1 MSRYQEFLKSFEKS
15 VLESKRNIEEI
26 ELIAVSKR
34 QSIENILSIIN
45 EGHLCFG
52 ENQIQEVLK
61 KWPEIKGDHP
71 KVKTHFIGTIQSKK
85 LVDITQSWSTVTNN
99 GEEHPVHF
107 HPNSYLSGVMFV
119 KSSDDSSPL
128 LLHNNIKL
136 PSISLDLYDGKESNI
151 PPNEFASVT
160 ASTFSVA
167 PTEGSIVL
175 FPSLTPHGVCKSRS
189 KDERI
194 IIAFNTFPRLP
205 FGCEKETNL
214 VMSRI

>member
-85 LVDITQSWSTVTNN
+85 LVDITQSCDV
-99 GEEHPVHF
+99 VHTIDREKLLQI
-107 HPNSYLSGVMFV
+107 LSKMDQKLLVE
-119 KSSDDSSPL
+119 KSFFIQINTGNELQKSG
-128 LLHNNIKL
+128 IKL
-136 PSISLDLYDGKESNI
+136 DYAEEFLELCKNHDIKADGLMCI
-151 PPNEFASVT
+151 PPENESPAKHFEIMQSLARNNHIKNLSMGMSNDFDIALQYGSTHIRVGT
-160 ASTFSVA
+160 A
-167 PTEGSIVL
+167 I
-175 FPSLTPHGVCKSRS
+175 
-189 KDERI
+189 
-194 IIAFNTFPRLP
+194 
-205 FGCEKETNL
+205 FGK
-214 VMSRI
+214 RD

>member
-85 LVDITQSWSTVTNN
+85 LVDITQSCDV
-99 GEEHPVHF
+99 VHTIDREKLLQI
-107 HPNSYLSGVMFV
+107 LSKMDQKLLVE
-119 KSSDDSSPL
+119 KSFFIQINTGNEAQKSG
-128 LLHNNIKL
+128 IKL
-136 PSISLDLYDGKESNI
+136 DYAEEFLELCKNHDIKADGLMCI
-151 PPNEFASVT
+151 PPENESPAKHFEIMQSLARNNHIKNLSMGMSNDFDIALQYGSTHIRVGT
-160 ASTFSVA
+160 A
-167 PTEGSIVL
+167 I
-175 FPSLTPHGVCKSRS
+175 
-189 KDERI
+189 
-194 IIAFNTFPRLP
+194 
-205 FGCEKETNL
+205 FGK
-214 VMSRI
+214 RD

>member
-1 MSRYQEFLKSFEKS
+1 MFDQYINMFSPPPLGVTQFTGDIKYVQKIVKENQFESNGGWNSISNDKWILD
-15 VLESKRNIEEI
+15 VP
-26 ELIAVSKR
+26 ELIDLK
-34 QSIENILSIIN
+34 NIIN
-45 EGHLCFG
+45 NF
-52 ENQIQEVLK
+52 IRRYVLK
-61 KWPEIKGDHP
+61 VFGIDH
-71 KVKTHFIGTIQSKK
+71 S
-85 LVDITQSWSTVTNN
+85 VDITQSWSTVTNN

-175 FPSLTPHGVCKSRS
+175 FPSLTPHGVCKSKS

-205 FGCEKETNL
+205 FGCERETNL
-214 VMSRI
+214 VVSRI

>member
-1 MSRYQEFLKSFEKS
+1 MFDQYINMFSPPPLGVTQFTGDIKYIQKIVKENQFESNGGWNSISNDKWILD
-15 VLESKRNIEEI
+15 VP
-26 ELIAVSKR
+26 ELIDLK
-34 QSIENILSIIN
+34 NIIN
-45 EGHLCFG
+45 NF
-52 ENQIQEVLK
+52 IRRYVLK
-61 KWPEIKGDHP
+61 VFGIDH
-71 KVKTHFIGTIQSKK
+71 S
-85 LVDITQSWSTVTNN
+85 VDITQSWSTVTNN

-175 FPSLTPHGVCKSRS
+175 FPSLTPHGVCKSKS

>member
-1 MSRYQEFLKSFEKS
+1 MFSPPPLGVTQFTGDIKYVQKIVKENQFESNGGWNSISNDKWILD
-15 VLESKRNIEEI
+15 VP
-26 ELIAVSKR
+26 ELIDLK
-34 QSIENILSIIN
+34 NIIN
-45 EGHLCFG
+45 NF
-52 ENQIQEVLK
+52 IRRYVLK
-61 KWPEIKGDHP
+61 VFGIDH
-71 KVKTHFIGTIQSKK
+71 S
-85 LVDITQSWSTVTNN
+85 VDITQSWSTVTNN

-205 FGCEKETNL
+205 FGCERETNL
-214 VMSRI
+214 VVSRI

>member
-1 MSRYQEFLKSFEKS
+1 MFDQYINMFSPPPLGVTQFTGDIKYIQKIVKENQFESNGGWNSISNDKWILD
-15 VLESKRNIEEI
+15 VP
-26 ELIAVSKR
+26 ELIDLK
-34 QSIENILSIIN
+34 NIIN
-45 EGHLCFG
+45 NF
-52 ENQIQEVLK
+52 IRRYVLK
-61 KWPEIKGDHP
+61 VFGIDH
-71 KVKTHFIGTIQSKK
+71 S
-85 LVDITQSWSTVTNN
+85 VDITQSWSTVTNN

-205 FGCEKETNL
+205 FGCERETNL
-214 VMSRI
+214 VVSRI

>member
-1 MSRYQEFLKSFEKS
+1 MFDQYINMFSPPPLGVTQFTGDIKYIQKIVKENQFESNGGGNSISNDKWI
-15 VLESKRNIEEI
+15 LDLP
-26 ELIAVSKR
+26 ELIDLK
-34 QSIENILSIIN
+34 NIIN
-45 EGHLCFG
+45 NF
-52 ENQIQEVLK
+52 IRRYVLK
-61 KWPEIKGDHP
+61 VFGIDH
-71 KVKTHFIGTIQSKK
+71 T
-85 LVDITQSWSTVTNN
+85 VDITQSWSTVTNN

-205 FGCEKETNL
+205 FGCERETNL
-214 VMSRI
+214 VVSRI

>member
-1 MSRYQEFLKSFEKS
+1 MFDQYINMFSPPPLGVTQFTGDIKYIQKIVKENQFESNGGWNSISNDKWI
-15 VLESKRNIEEI
+15 LDLP
-26 ELIAVSKR
+26 ELIDLK
-34 QSIENILSIIN
+34 NIIN
-45 EGHLCFG
+45 NF
-52 ENQIQEVLK
+52 IRRYVLK
-61 KWPEIKGDHP
+61 VFGIDH
-71 KVKTHFIGTIQSKK
+71 T
-85 LVDITQSWSTVTNN
+85 VDITQSWSTVTNN

-205 FGCEKETNL
+205 FGCERETNL
-214 VMSRI
+214 VVSRI

>member
-1 MSRYQEFLKSFEKS
+1 MFDQYINMFSPPPLGVTQFTGDIKYVQKIVKENQFESNGGWNSISNDKWILD
-15 VLESKRNIEEI
+15 VP
-26 ELIAVSKR
+26 ELIDLK
-34 QSIENILSIIN
+34 NIIN
-45 EGHLCFG
+45 NF
-52 ENQIQEVLK
+52 IRRYVLK
-61 KWPEIKGDHP
+61 VFGIDH
-71 KVKTHFIGTIQSKK
+71 S
-85 LVDITQSWSTVTNN
+85 VDITQSWSTVTNN

-205 FGCEKETNL
+205 FGCERETNL
-214 VMSRI
+214 VVSRI

>member
-1 MSRYQEFLKSFEKS
+1 MFDQYINMFSPPPLGVTQFTGDIKYIQKIVKENQFESNGGWNSISNDKWILD
-15 VLESKRNIEEI
+15 VP
-26 ELIAVSKR
+26 ELIDLK
-34 QSIENILSIIN
+34 NIIN
-45 EGHLCFG
+45 NF
-52 ENQIQEVLK
+52 IRRYVLK
-61 KWPEIKGDHP
+61 VFGIDH
-71 KVKTHFIGTIQSKK
+71 S
-85 LVDITQSWSTVTNN
+85 VDITQSWSTVTNN

-175 FPSLTPHGVCKSRS
+175 FPSLTPHGVCKSKS

-205 FGCEKETNL
+205 FGCERETNL
-214 VMSRI
+214 VVSRI